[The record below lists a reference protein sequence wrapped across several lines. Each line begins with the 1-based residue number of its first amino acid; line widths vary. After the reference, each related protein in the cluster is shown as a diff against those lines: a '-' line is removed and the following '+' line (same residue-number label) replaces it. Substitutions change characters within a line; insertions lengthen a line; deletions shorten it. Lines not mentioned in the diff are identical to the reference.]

1 MGRCVLGQGSG
12 EGRVGRFLPIL
23 VAWCLLSACGR
34 GATYRKPDL
43 RVPGSWDSDG
53 SSLNSGGRAGEAGDL
68 SAWWRHL
75 DDPVLSELIQ
85 EALRSNIDLLKSVAR
100 LREARARR
108 VIAGAARKPTVSGTG
123 SAGTRFAS
131 NQEGRTENTNSLA
144 AGLDASWE
152 LDVFGG
158 VTGAIDAAAADVEVV
173 EAETHGVRVS
183 LAAEVALAYVE
194 VRSARLHLEIFE
206 KSTALQEETLQLL
219 RLRNDAGLEN
229 AQELEQA
236 ISQLEQTRAQLPAL
250 QLSSTEALYRLD
262 LLLGLTP
269 GSTRARLAGDVD
281 LPRIPATFA
290 IGIPAEVLRRRPDIR
305 AAERKLA
312 AETAREGV
320 ARAQLYPSFKLS
332 GSFGVEMLLGNG
344 TSAFVSLL
352 GGITVPL
359 FDGGRLRAQLKLQTA
374 VCDQA
379 LLAYRQVILT
389 ALREVQGAVSTLTR
403 QRERKET
410 LTRALEAARRA
421 DELARQRFAAGVI
434 DFQPV
439 LETGRSLLTL
449 EDGLAT
455 TRAAE
460 VNALI
465 QLYKALGGGWSPA
478 SSSSQAGEGHKP

>member
-1 MGRCVLGQGSG
+1 MG
-12 EGRVGRFLPIL
+12 
-23 VAWCLLSACGR
+23 ACGR

-43 RVPGSWDSDG
+43 RIPGSWDSDG
-53 SSLNSGGRAGEAGDL
+53 ATVGAGIRTDEAGDL
-68 SAWWRHL
+68 SAWWRRL
-75 DDPVLSELIQ
+75 NDPVLSGLIQ
-85 EALRSNIDLLKSVAR
+85 EALGSNMDLLKSVAR
-100 LREARARR
+100 LREARERR
-108 VIAGAARKPTVSGTG
+108 VMAEAARKPTVSGSG
-123 SAGTRFAS
+123 SAGTRLSS
-131 NQEGRTENTNSLA
+131 NLEGRTENTNSLA

-158 VTGAIDAAAADVEVV
+158 VSGAIDAAVADVEVV

-183 LAAEVALAYVE
+183 LAAEVGLAYVE
-194 VRSARLHLEIFE
+194 FRSVRLRLAIFE

-219 RLRNDAGLEN
+219 RLRNDSGLDN

-236 ISQLEQTRAQLPAL
+236 ISQLEQTRAQLPVL
-250 QLSSTEALYRLD
+250 QLSASEAVYRLD
-262 LLLGLTP
+262 LLLGLSP
-269 GSTRARLAGDVD
+269 GSTRARLAGEAD
-281 LPRIPATFA
+281 LPRIPATIA

-305 AAERKLA
+305 AAERKLV

-344 TSAFVSLL
+344 TSAFLSLL

-359 FDGGRLRAQLKLQTA
+359 FDGGRLRAQLRLQTA

-421 DELARQRFAAGVI
+421 DELARQRFTAGVI

-439 LETGRSLLTL
+439 LDTGRSLLTL
-449 EDGLAT
+449 EDSLAT

-478 SSSSQAGEGHKP
+478 SSSGQAGEGHKP